1 MSHLGPLLSR
11 SLIQNIGGRA
21 SRSDLDK
28 LSEPLKKLVVQHVHA
43 FKWLQAAL
51 NDPGFPSDKVSSQDK
66 ALFLK
71 KLISL
76 RGGRPTNQVVRDFWL
91 ACRGSSFAY
100 AS

>member
-1 MSHLGPLLSR
+1 M
-11 SLIQNIGGRA
+11 QNIGGRA

-28 LSEPLKKLVVQHVHA
+28 LSEPLKKLIIQHVHA
-43 FKWLQAAL
+43 SKWLEASL
-51 NDPGFPSDKVSSQDK
+51 NDASFPSDKVSSEDK
-66 ALFLK
+66 ALFVK
-71 KLISL
+71 KLVSL

>member
-1 MSHLGPLLSR
+1 MSHFGPQLSQ

-28 LSEPLKKLVVQHVHA
+28 LSDPLKKLVVQHAHA
-43 FKWLQAAL
+43 SKWLEAAL
-51 NDPGFPSDKVSSQDK
+51 NDPSFPSDKVSTEDK
-66 ALFLK
+66 SLFLK
-71 KLISL
+71 RVVSL
-76 RGGRPTNQVVRDFWL
+76 RGGRATNQVVRDFWL